1 MTFRFVALTAL
12 LALVSLATT
21 AQADPTYPG
30 VGYYIS
36 RDANPT
42 LGSDPN
48 PNYGRLTFL
57 YNHGNHF
64 HSIGRFGGGA
74 NELPE
79 SYQGPDARI
88 DLFLG
93 SGDHAGRFVSSYY
106 NDDTPGSEYSDLRI
120 DSIRNLSGFEAGSAE
135 EILFSSS
142 NRRYVSGPE
151 NASHPLSLEGS
162 LVAFEIVELSSGLN
176 AVVGDQIGSQVGD
189 LLTLGAGDSLSTLLT
204 FMTDT
209 GVGHFIDMTAVLRL
223 VDLSTGGTPLGSSG
237 DIRFNLRT
245 TPEPS
250 TYLMFG
256 LGLAS
261 VAGLRFRTRRRRL
274 AIG

>member
-1 MTFRFVALTAL
+1 MTFRFVALTTL
-12 LALVSLATT
+12 LSLASLAAT

-30 VGYYIS
+30 VGYYVS
-36 RDANPT
+36 RDANPMV
-42 LGSDPN
+42 GSNPN
-48 PNYGRLTFL
+48 PNYGRLTLL

-64 HSIGRFGGGA
+64 HSIGRFGGGPA
-74 NELPE
+74 LLPE

-106 NDDTPGSEYSDLRI
+106 DDGTPSSEYSDLRF

-151 NASHPLSLEGS
+151 NSEHPLSLEGS
-162 LVAFEIVELSSGLN
+162 LVALEIVEMSSGLH
-176 AVVGDQIGSQVGD
+176 ASIGDQVGSEVGD
-189 LLTLGAGDSLSTLLT
+189 LLTLGAGDTFSTLLT
-204 FMTDT
+204 FFTDT
-209 GVGHFIDMTAVLRL
+209 GVGRFMDMTAVFRL
-223 VDLSTGGTPLGSSG
+223 VDLSTGNSPIEGSG
-237 DIRFNLRT
+237 EFRYNLRT

-256 LGLAS
+256 LGLATA
-261 VAGLRFRTRRRRL
+261 AGLHYRSRRRL
-274 AIG
+274 ALG